1 MEVSVWFIVVF
12 VIMWAIG
19 PATQVLQLIAPKL
32 HFKLG
37 LMEKAAFEPEFKW
50 FLLEQRGIAYA
61 DLTFCFTA
69 IVFVWLAIAGSKT
82 ALIFGLYTSACYVYF
97 ATLYA
102 AGVAALHLVD
112 RQHRAGGMIG
122 NDIGG
127 AAVRAQLADARAQ
140 HAIAMACTTCPSALV
155 LSIRSARQ
163 SSQLCA
169 NRISGW
175 LSNCAQLRPM

>member
-97 ATLYA
+97 TTLY
-102 AGVAALHLVD
+102 LS
-112 RQHRAGGMIG
+112 Q
-122 NDIGG
+122 
-127 AAVRAQLADARAQ
+127 
-140 HAIAMACTTCPSALV
+140 LV
-155 LSIRSARQ
+155 LLSKHDLHPVSKGQRSVYVVYMGLFIAFG
-163 SSQLCA
+163 LFGLFYLWELA
-169 NRISGW
+169 TG
-175 LSNCAQLRPM
+175 